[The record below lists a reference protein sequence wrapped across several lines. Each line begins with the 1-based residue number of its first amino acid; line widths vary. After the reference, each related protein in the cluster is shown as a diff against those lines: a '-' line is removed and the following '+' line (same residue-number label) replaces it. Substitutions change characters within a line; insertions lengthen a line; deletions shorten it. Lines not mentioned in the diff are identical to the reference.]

1 MSYKRGDFVHTSYN
15 DVGRT
20 YNEIGVVLKVHR
32 DQGSKP
38 VYFIRVASGE
48 SNWFTL
54 ENLAP
59 LGDCDSGCPE
69 RYERGAPPPRCP
81 ADQLGKVYEKV

>member
-1 MSYKRGDFVHTSYN
+1 MANHSGNKKNSFVWRQMSYKRGDFVQTS
-15 DVGRT
+15 
-20 YNEIGVVLKVHR
+20 YNEIGVILKAHT

-59 LGDCDSGCPE
+59 LGDVCCF
-69 RYERGAPPPRCP
+69 
-81 ADQLGKVYEKV
+81 LW